1 MRAMIS
7 DSTLTNSTNN
17 LQQQASQCVIQADY
31 YKAANLYEQAI
42 ELEPDIKSHYW
53 YLGLILLLQGKE
65 VEAQTTWAL
74 VMMEGEPEEI
84 ELWCNELTNVLEAEA
99 QRRSVQLDNSTAYL
113 LRQHIREIQPANIDN
128 LLHLIESA
136 IKVETF
142 TGEDLADWEIIELL
156 NSQELEAEA
165 IDINLLMQTLQKILD
180 YDSVHQS
187 SLEFAQTCLPYLSDS
202 YKYFA
207 VILVAAINLAYSQ
220 GRPAQAIKFA
230 QICCQINAEDAEL
243 LRHLSSFYE
252 KSGDYLNAIET
263 AKKCYSLLESEA
275 LAGKVYANHLLLK
288 TLINAGGYWQETE
301 EILQRQESLL
311 SSLIEQQPILN
322 DGAEISRVLL
332 STFFFPYFQD
342 CPQKYRKI
350 QNQLAALCQKNL
362 QNYAEESEWYK
373 QRQELIPKTENSSR
387 RLKIGYISHC
397 FRQHSVGW
405 LARWLFEHHDRDRF
419 KLYGY
424 LVSSQQTADP
434 LQEWYASQF
443 ETVHRMGTE
452 TQEIAEKIYQDEI
465 DILIDLDSLTLDISC
480 EVMALKPAK
489 IQATWL
495 GWDASGIPAIDYF
508 IADPYVLPDDADNYY
523 SEKIWRL
530 PQTYIAVD
538 GFEVGVPTLRREDLD
553 IPNDAIVY
561 LSAQSGCKRH
571 PDTVR
576 LQMRVLKDVPNSYLL
591 IKGLADEEAIQ
602 SFFNKIADEE
612 GVDTNN
618 LRFMPMVPLEA
629 IHRANLGIA
638 DVVLD
643 TFPYNGATTT
653 LETLWMGIPL
663 VTKVGQQFAARNSY
677 TMMMNVGISEGIA
690 WTDEEY
696 VEWGVRLGKDAK
708 LRQEIAWK
716 LRQSR
721 QTAPLWNA
729 KQFTRE
735 MEKAYG
741 QMWQRYIESK

>member
-1 MRAMIS
+1 MIS
-7 DSTLTNSTNN
+7 DFALTNSASSW
-17 LQQQASQCVIQADY
+17 QQQASQCVIQGDY
-31 YKAANLYEQAI
+31 YKAANFYEQAI
-42 ELEPDIKSHYW
+42 EVEPDVKSHYW

-74 VMMEGEPEEI
+74 VMMEGSPEQV
-84 ELWCNELTNVLEAEA
+84 ELWCDELIKVLEAEA
-99 QRRSVQLDNSTAYL
+99 QRRVAQEDNSIAYL
-113 LRQHIREIQPANIDN
+113 LRQHIREIQPGEINN
-128 LLHLIESA
+128 LLCLIQIA
-136 IKVETF
+136 IKLETF
-142 TGEDLADWEIIELL
+142 TGDDLADWEVIELL
-156 NSQELEAEA
+156 NSQKLEAV
-165 IDINLLMQTLQKILD
+165 DINLLMQTLQKILD
-180 YDSVHQS
+180 YDSQNDS
-187 SLEFAQTCLPYLSDS
+187 SLEFAKVCLPYLGHS

-220 GRPAQAIKFA
+220 GKPTLAIKLA
-230 QICCQINAEDAEL
+230 QICCQINAEDTEL
-243 LRHLSSFYE
+243 LRHLTVFYE
-252 KSGDYLNAIET
+252 KSGDYTKAIET
-263 AKKCYSLLESEA
+263 AKVCYSLLENETV
-275 LAGKVYANHLLLK
+275 AGKVYGNHLLLK
-288 TLINAGGYWQETE
+288 TLINAGAYWQEANKF
-301 EILQRQESLL
+301 LQRQESLL
-311 SSLIEQQPILN
+311 DSLIEEQPILD

-342 CPQKYRKI
+342 NPQRYRKI
-350 QNQLAALCQKNL
+350 QNQVAALCQKNL
-362 QNYAEESEWYK
+362 QNYAEEAQWYQ
-373 QRQELIPKTENSSR
+373 QRQELLPKTENSSR
-387 RLKIGYISHC
+387 CLKIGYISHC

-405 LARWLFEHHDRDRF
+405 LARWLFEYHNRDRF
-419 KLYGY
+419 ELYGY
-424 LVSSQQTADP
+424 LVSSQQKGDP

-443 ETVHRMGTE
+443 KTVRRMGTE

-538 GFEVGVPTLRREDLD
+538 GFEVGIPTLRREELE
-553 IPNDAIVY
+553 IPNDAIIY

-576 LQMRVLKDVPNSYLL
+576 LQMRILKDIPNSYLL
-591 IKGLADEEAIQ
+591 IKGLAEEEAIQ
-602 SFFNKIADEE
+602 TFFNQIAHQE
-612 GVDTNN
+612 GVDSNR
-618 LRFMPMVPLEA
+618 LRFLPMVSLEA
-629 IHRANLGIA
+629 IHRANLAVA

-643 TFPYNGATTT
+643 TYPYNGATTT

-663 VTKVGQQFAARNSY
+663 VTKVGEQFAARNSY
-677 TMMMNVGISEGIA
+677 TMMMNAGIEEGIS

-696 VEWGVRLGKDAK
+696 IQWGIRLGKDAK

-716 LRQSR
+716 LKQSR
-721 QTAPLWNA
+721 QTAPLWNG

-735 MEKAYG
+735 MEKAYE
-741 QMWQRYIESK
+741 QMWINYISAK

>member
-1 MRAMIS
+1 MIS
-7 DSTLTNSTNN
+7 DSTLINSAKNW
-17 LQQQASQCVIQADY
+17 QQQAHQCVVQGDY
-31 YKAANLYEQAI
+31 YKAANLYEQVI
-42 ELEPDIKSHYW
+42 EVEPDIKSHYW

-74 VMMEGEPEEI
+74 VMMEGEPEQV
-84 ELWCNELTNVLEAEA
+84 ELWCDELIKVLEAEA
-99 QRRSVQLDNSTAYL
+99 QRRSTQLDNSTAYL
-113 LRQHIREIQPANIDN
+113 LRQHIREIQPENIEN
-128 LLHLIESA
+128 LLRLIEIT
-136 IKVETF
+136 IKLETF
-142 TGEDLADWEIIELL
+142 TGDDLADWGIIELL
-156 NSQELEAEA
+156 TSQQLEVEA
-165 IDINLLMQTLQKILD
+165 IDINLLMQTLQEILD
-180 YDSVHQS
+180 YDSQHQS
-187 SLEFAQTCLPYLSDS
+187 SLEFAQSCLPYLSHS

-220 GRPAQAIKFA
+220 GRSKQAIELA
-230 QICCQINAEDAEL
+230 QICCKINPEDTEL
-243 LRHLSSFYE
+243 LRHLTSFHE
-252 KSGDYLNAIET
+252 KSGDFVKAIET
-263 AKKCYSLLESEA
+263 AKKCYSLLENDTVA
-275 LAGKVYANHLLLK
+275 NRAYGNHLLLK
-288 TLINAGGYWQETE
+288 TLINAGGYWKESEQ
-301 EILQRQESLL
+301 ILQRQESLL
-311 SSLIEQQPILN
+311 RSLIEQQPILN

-342 CPQKYRKI
+342 CPQTYRKI
-350 QNQLAALCQKNL
+350 QNQLAALCQENL
-362 QNYAEESEWYK
+362 QNYAEEAQWYK
-373 QRQELIPKTENSSR
+373 QRQELPPRIENPTK

-405 LARWLFEHHDRDRF
+405 LARWLFEHHNCDRF
-419 KLYGY
+419 ELYGY
-424 LVSSQQTADP
+424 LVSSQQKGDP

-443 ETVHRMGTE
+443 ETVYRMGTE

-576 LQMRVLKDVPNSYLL
+576 LQMRILKNTPNSYLL
-591 IKGLADEEAIQ
+591 IKGLADEEVIQ
-602 SFFNKIADEE
+602 SFFNEIAAQE
-612 GVDTNN
+612 GVDSDR
-618 LRFMPMVPLEA
+618 LRFLPMVCLEA

-663 VTKVGQQFAARNSY
+663 VTKVGKQFAARNSY
-677 TMMMNVGISEGIA
+677 TMMINAGIEEGIA

-696 VEWGVRLGKDAK
+696 VEWGVRLGKDAT
-708 LRQEIAWK
+708 LRREIAWK

-735 MEKAYG
+735 MEKAYE
-741 QMWQRYIESK
+741 QMWQRYIQRQQ

>member
-1 MRAMIS
+1 MIS
-7 DSTLTNSTNN
+7 DSTLINSAKNW
-17 LQQQASQCVIQADY
+17 QAQAYECIVQGDY
-31 YKAANLYEQAI
+31 YKAAIFYEQAI
-42 ELEPDIKSHYW
+42 EVEPNIKCHYW

-74 VMMEGEPEEI
+74 VMMEGEPEQI
-84 ELWCNELTNVLEAEA
+84 ELWCDELTKVLEAEA
-99 QRRSVQLDNSTAYL
+99 QRRSAQLDNSTAYL

-128 LLHLIESA
+128 LFHLIEIA
-136 IKVETF
+136 INLETF
-142 TGEDLADWEIIELL
+142 TGEDLADWGIIELL
-156 NSQELEAEA
+156 NSQELEVEA
-165 IDINLLMQTLQKILD
+165 IDINLLMQTLQEILD
-180 YDSVHQS
+180 YDSLHEA
-187 SLEFAQTCLPYLSDS
+187 SLEFAKVCLPYLEHS

-220 GRPAQAIKFA
+220 GRLAQAIKLA
-230 QICCQINAEDAEL
+230 QICCQINAEDTEL
-243 LRHLSSFYE
+243 LRHLASFYE
-252 KSGDYLNAIET
+252 KSGDYPKAIKT
-263 AKKCYSLLESEA
+263 AKKCYSLLENDTA
-275 LAGKVYANHLLLK
+275 AGRVYGNHLLLK
-288 TLINAGGYWQETE
+288 TLINAGGYWQEAE

-311 SSLIEQQPILN
+311 SSLIEQQPTLN

-342 CPQKYRKI
+342 CPQAYRKI
-350 QNQLAALCQKNL
+350 QNKLAALCQDNL

-373 QRQELIPKTENSSR
+373 QRQELPSKKENSSR

-405 LARWLFEHHDRDRF
+405 LARWLFQHHNRDRF
-419 KLYGY
+419 ELYGY
-424 LVSSQQTADP
+424 LVSSQQQGDP

-452 TQEIAEKIYQDEI
+452 TQEIAEKIYQDGI

-538 GFEVGVPTLRREDLD
+538 GFEVGIPTLRRQDLD

-576 LQMRVLKDVPNSYLL
+576 LQMRVLKNVPNSYLL

-602 SFFNKIADEE
+602 SFFNKISDEE

-618 LRFMPMVPLEA
+618 LRFMPMVSSEA

-677 TMMMNVGISEGIA
+677 TMMMNAGINEGIA

-696 VEWGVRLGKDAK
+696 IEWGIRLGKDEN
-708 LRQEIAWK
+708 LRQQISWK

-721 QTAPLWNA
+721 HTAPLWNG

-735 MEKAYG
+735 MENAYQ
-741 QMWQRYIESK
+741 QMWEIYRQS

>member
-7 DSTLTNSTNN
+7 DFALTNSASTW
-17 LQQQASQCVIQADY
+17 QVQAYECVVQGDY
-31 YKAANLYEQAI
+31 YKAASLYEQVI
-42 ELEPDIKSHYW
+42 EVEPDVKSHYW

-74 VMMEGEPEEI
+74 VMMEGEPEQVEI
-84 ELWCNELTNVLEAEA
+84 WCDELTKVLEVEA
-99 QRRSVQLDNSTAYL
+99 QRRLAQVDNSTAYL
-113 LRQHIREIQPANIDN
+113 LRQHIREIQPADINN
-128 LLHLIESA
+128 LLCLIEIA
-136 IKVETF
+136 IELETF
-142 TGEDLADWEIIELL
+142 TGEDLACWGIIELL
-156 NSQELEAEA
+156 NSQELEA
-165 IDINLLMQTLQKILD
+165 IDIDLLMQTLQQILD
-180 YDSVHQS
+180 YDSIHDS
-187 SLEFAQTCLPYLSDS
+187 SLEFAQVCSPYLEHS

-220 GRPAQAIKFA
+220 GQAVQAIKFA
-230 QICCQINAEDAEL
+230 KICCQINAEDREL
-243 LRHLSSFYE
+243 LRHLTSFYE
-252 KSGDYLNAIET
+252 KSGDYTQAIET
-263 AKKCYSLLESEA
+263 AKKCYSLLENETV
-275 LAGKVYANHLLLK
+275 AGRVYGNHLLLK
-288 TLINAGGYWQETE
+288 TLINAGGYWKETE
-301 EILQRQESLL
+301 RILQRQESLL
-311 SSLIEQQPILN
+311 HSLIEQQPVLN

-342 CPQKYRKI
+342 CPQAYRKI
-350 QNQLAALCQKNL
+350 QNQVAALCQENL
-362 QNYAEESEWYK
+362 QNYAEEAQWYQ
-373 QRQELIPKTENSSR
+373 QRHQLPQKTENSSK

-405 LARWLFEHHDRDRF
+405 LARWLFEYHNRDRF
-419 KLYGY
+419 DLHGY
-424 LVSSQQTADP
+424 LVSSQQKGDP

-452 TQEIAEKIYQDEI
+452 TQEIAEQIYQDEI

-538 GFEVGVPTLRREDLD
+538 GFEVGIPTLRREDLN

-576 LQMRVLKDVPNSYLL
+576 LQMKVLKDVSNSYLL
-591 IKGLADEEAIQ
+591 IKGLAQEEAIQ
-602 SFFNKIADEE
+602 SFFNEIADQE
-612 GVDTNN
+612 GVDSDR
-618 LRFMPMVPLEA
+618 LRFLPMVSLEA

-663 VTKVGQQFAARNSY
+663 VTKVGEQFAARNSY
-677 TMMMNVGISEGIA
+677 TMMMNAGITEGIA

-696 VEWGVRLGKDAK
+696 IEWGIRLGKDAK
-708 LRQEIAWK
+708 LRQEISWK

-721 QTAPLWNA
+721 QTAPLWNG

-735 MEKAYG
+735 MEKAYE
-741 QMWQRYIESK
+741 QMWVNYISAK